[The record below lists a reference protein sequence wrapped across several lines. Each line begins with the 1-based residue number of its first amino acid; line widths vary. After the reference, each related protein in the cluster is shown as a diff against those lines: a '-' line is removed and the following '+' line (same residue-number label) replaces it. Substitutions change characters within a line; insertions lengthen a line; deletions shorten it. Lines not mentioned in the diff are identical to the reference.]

1 MKKLLGEKAK
11 RYIPFALFLQNIF
24 FVMYLMSLA

>member
-11 RYIPFALFLQNIF
+11 RHIPFALFLQNIF